1 MVVHT
6 TMVAIIIMAVPIE
19 TPTTEIITV
28 DSETKVMV
36 TKTAKETKAVADS
49 EIRAV
54 AVLRELNTT
63 KAVAD
68 SEAKTMDLETLKA
81 LAIAPA
87 DQNLQIAVDLET
99 AQAPK
104 VAVLALQPD
113 RTAVAEALDKTIIN
127 KETNS

>member
-1 MVVHT
+1 
-6 TMVAIIIMAVPIE
+6 MAAPIE

-54 AVLRELNTT
+54 AVLREPKTT
-63 KAVAD
+63 KAAAD
-68 SEAKTMDLETLKA
+68 SEAKAMDLEILKA
-81 LAIAPA
+81 AVALA
-87 DQNLQIAVDLET
+87 DQSLRTAVDLET

-113 RTAVAEALDKTIIN
+113 RTAAAEALDKTIIN

>member
-6 TMVAIIIMAVPIE
+6 TMVALITMEAIIE
-19 TPTTEIITV
+19 TPTAEEIIIV

-36 TKTAKETKAVADS
+36 TKTTKETKAAADS

-54 AVLRELNTT
+54 VLREVRTT
-63 KAVAD
+63 KALV
-68 SEAKTMDLETLKA
+68 DLETLKA
-81 LAIAPA
+81 VAIAPA
-87 DQNLQIAVDLET
+87 DQNLQIAVDLEI

-113 RTAVAEALDKTIIN
+113 RTAAAEALDKTIIN

>member
-1 MVVHT
+1 MEVHI
-6 TMVAIIIMAVPIE
+6 TMVATIIMAAPIE
-19 TPTTEIITV
+19 TPTAEVITIA
-28 DSETKVMV
+28 DSETKVVV
-36 TKTAKETKAVADS
+36 TKETKAVADS

-54 AVLRELNTT
+54 AVLREPKTT
-63 KAVAD
+63 KAVVD
-68 SEAKTMDLETLKA
+68 SEAKTMDLEMLKA

-113 RTAVAEALDKTIIN
+113 RTAAAEALDKTIIN